1 MIKPL
6 SPRKKAQKIITE
18 IDGGWYMERIDKVLP
33 PLKIPKPIKKSQQKE
48 DEIQKNYMRLISGEI
63 IGDSNYIGTR
73 LNG

>member
-33 PLKIPKPIKKSQQKE
+33 PLKIPKPIKKSQQKQ
-48 DEIQKNYMRLISGEI
+48 DEKKLYEANRYWN
-63 IGDSNYIGTR
+63 DWKF
-73 LNG
+73 